1 MVLATITCTGASTV
15 CLSIIF
21 ENQTSNPR
29 HFKQY
34 EKLRARTAEPMRK
47 CVEAFRAANHDIE
60 EAVKLLTAA
69 APSKADSAVLSLPRR
84 TFAPAMTDGAKSREP
99 GAVSPA
105 ETARRAARLKRF
117 APEPVAPVAA
127 AAPSSSA
134 PSTASVSASTS
145 AADRLLRPSAPLRPD
160 QRVQAII
167 ARLQAALTAKWDW
180 AMVDLFGS
188 AATGLSLGALSD
200 VDLCVRLPP
209 TPRAGGR
216 SRRGASTPKQVVHA
230 IADALR
236 RSGKFGSFEVIA
248 HARIPLVRC
257 VDLPSKVQC
266 DVVPGNLSGLQNSK
280 YLAALLSCS
289 PQLRRLALLVK
300 HWAKARGLSS
310 AMHSGLSSFGHVCS
324 VIHFGLAHTP
334 PLVADLLAPDA
345 LARAGTRV
353 TVDRV
358 DMTYC
363 PPDRVADAVR
373 EADAAW
379 PSTLF
384 ETAHRYFAYMAA
396 IDGDHTLSLRRAA
409 ADHGSESRGA
419 YVYPK
424 ARWPSKSEG
433 AAKDLGARL
442 SLEDPFEVLGSARP
456 HDLGRTLNNK
466 SAKRLHAEWRRAAQL
481 LSVPASDSDASHEAR
496 ALERLL
502 RDTCAYCGA
511 KNAAGK
517 VDLSAAKFYCE
528 ACWEAYEAG

>member
-1 MVLATITCTGASTV
+1 MHHRCLTCEQ
-15 CLSIIF
+15 L
-21 ENQTSNPR
+21 NN
-29 HFKQY
+29 
-34 EKLRARTAEPMRK
+34 LRARTTAEPMRK
-47 CVEAFRAANHDIE
+47 CVEAFGAANHDIVE
-60 EAVKLLTAA
+60 VVKLLPAA
-69 APSKADSAVLSLPRR
+69 APSKAKSAVLSLPRR
-84 TFAPAMTDGAKSREP
+84 ISAPAMTDGVELVP
-99 GAVSPA
+99 PA

-127 AAPSSSA
+127 SI
-134 PSTASVSASTS
+134 SASTS
-145 AADRLLRPSAPLRPD
+145 AADHLLRPSAPLRPD
-160 QRVQAII
+160 QRVHAII
-167 ARLQAALTAKWDW
+167 ARLQAALTAKWEW

-209 TPRAGGR
+209 TTRAGGR
-216 SRRGASTPKQVVHA
+216 SRGASTPKQLVHA

-236 RSGKFGSFEVIA
+236 RSGKFGSLEVIA
-248 HARIPLVRC
+248 HAKVPLVRC

-280 YLAALLSCS
+280 YLAALLGCS

-345 LARAGTRV
+345 LARTGTRV

-363 PPDRVADAVR
+363 PPDQLADAMR
-373 EADAAW
+373 EAEAAW
-379 PSTLF
+379 PSTLV
-384 ETAHRYFAYMAA
+384 EVAHRYFAYMAA

-409 ADHGSESRGA
+409 ADDGEESRGA

-424 ARWPSKSEG
+424 VRWPSKSEG

-456 HDLGRTLNNK
+456 HDLGRSLNNK

-481 LSVPASDSDASHEAR
+481 LSVPPSDGDASHEVR
-496 ALERLL
+496 ALESLL

-528 ACWEAYEAG
+528 ACWKAYEG